1 MMSSFYLS
9 SLFRKWAAKLSMIT
23 LLVITAASVHAQGV
37 TTASFSGTIKDNN
50 GQPVYGANVIAK
62 HEPSGTVFG
71 AASRADGR
79 YNIPAVRVGG
89 PYTIRVEFIG
99 FKAEAVENITVA
111 LGQDRRVDFTM
122 IEEAVALEEVAI
134 VAERNAVINESRTGA
149 SKTVSNTEVMN
160 LPTIGRSFDDFTRL
174 SPQFAGNQA
183 AGRNNRYNTILIDGA
198 VNNDVFGL
206 AASGTPG
213 GQAGTVPISLDAIQE
228 FQIEIAPYDIRKSG
242 FTGGSINAITRG
254 GTNTFQ
260 GTAYY
265 LTRNE
270 GLVGKAEGQ
279 SKVADFSEKRY
290 GFNLG
295 GPIMRDK
302 MFFFVNVELSDRNAP
317 SSLGITGTG
326 NENDFGSLTGIT
338 VADAE
343 NFRNVL
349 INQYGYDPG
358 SFGIKTLS
366 RTMTNIFAR
375 VDYNLS
381 KDHRLTLRHN
391 YVDAGDDNLGR
402 STGTGSSNGFQFSNA
417 GYEFG
422 SVTNSSVLQLN
433 STLSNTMYNEF
444 RFTYQT
450 IRDKRKTPQA
460 FPLVRVQYGSNLLVG
475 GTENFSQANSL
486 DYDIIELTD
495 DFSYYMG
502 DHTFT
507 VGTHNEFYK
516 FDNVFIRDFYGNYT
530 FANIDSLVRG
540 TPSSYALSYSL
551 DPSDPKPSAKFGYQ
565 QWGFYVQDVYKVME
579 HMNVTAGLRF
589 DVPIFPDKPSAN
601 DTVAVT
607 SFLDG
612 ITARTEKVPTG
623 NILVSPRLGI
633 NWDVN
638 GDGKT
643 QVRGGVGIFSG
654 RTPFVWISNQYGNTG
669 VEFGRVST
677 SSNMPVGG
685 FNPDPDTQNPAL
697 YSQVTTTEIDL
708 TAKDFKLPQVWR
720 LSLGLDHELPY
731 GVIGTIDFIASK
743 NINQIRYQDIN
754 LKPSANTRQLSFSG
768 DPDGVRPVF
777 STSASGKFK
786 SQYTN
791 VIYLSNT
798 DNGYEYNLTL
808 ALQKNFAPG
817 LFGEFDKGYYANIA
831 YTYGRAVDE
840 NSGTSSQAFSNW
852 RFNPVKGDPN
862 HVGSATSN
870 YETRHRIIGSYSHSF
885 EFVPKFTTT
894 FTFVYVG
901 NSGSPYSE
909 TYSGD
914 VNGDGQTS
922 NDLVYIPKDQS
933 DINIVPVSNDPRS
946 ATEVWNDLNDYING
960 DDAMKDARGKILKRN
975 ASTEPWVN
983 RVDFRFAQVIPVDIA
998 KGKFELTMDLL
1009 NLFNFIDKS
1018 MGVEKFVNNQNNS
1031 NIVYRGVISGQPAF
1045 TFGNVSS
1052 SGVVTLPKR
1061 FQTSDLNS
1069 RWQIQLGVRY
1079 TF

>member
-9 SLFRKWAAKLSMIT
+9 GLFRKWAAKLSIIT
-23 LLVITAASVHAQGV
+23 MLVIAAASVHAQGV
-37 TTASFSGTIKDNN
+37 TTASFSGMIKDNN

-99 FKAEAVENITVA
+99 YKAEPVENITVA
-111 LGQDRRVDFTM
+111 LGQDRRIDFTM
-122 IEEAVALEEVAI
+122 VEEAVALEEVAI
-134 VAERNAVINESRTGA
+134 VAERSSIINESRTGA
-149 SKTVSNTEVMN
+149 SKTVSNTEIMS
-160 LPTIGRSFDDFTRL
+160 LPTISRSFDDFTRL
-174 SPQFAGNQA
+174 TPQFQGNQA

-254 GTNTFQ
+254 GTNTFH
-260 GTAYY
+260 GTFYAT
-265 LTRNE
+265 TRNE

-279 SKVADFSEKRY
+279 SKIADFSEKWY
-290 GFNLG
+290 GFSVG
-295 GPIMRDK
+295 GPIQRDK
-302 MFFFVNVELSDRNAP
+302 IFFFVNAEFTDRNAP
-317 SSLGITGTG
+317 SAFGITGSG
-326 NENDFGSLTGIT
+326 NSNDFGSLTGIT

-349 INQYGYDPG
+349 MNQYGYDPG
-358 SFGIKTLS
+358 SFGVKTLN
-366 RTMTNIFAR
+366 RTSTRLFGRI
-375 VDYNLS
+375 DYNIS
-381 KDHRLTLRHN
+381 KNHRLTLRHN

-402 STGTGSSNGFQFSNA
+402 STGTGSSNGFQFSKA
-417 GYEFG
+417 GYEFAD
-422 SVTNSSVLQLN
+422 VTNSSVLQLN

-450 IRDKRKTPQA
+450 IRDKRKTSDP
-460 FPLVRVQYGSNLLVG
+460 FPFVRVQYGSNLLVA

-507 VGTHNEFYK
+507 VGTHNEIYK

-551 DPSDPKPSAKFGYQ
+551 DPADPKPSAKFGYQ
-565 QWGFYVQDVYKVME
+565 QLGFYVQDVYKVME
-579 HMNVTAGLRF
+579 HMNVTAGVRF
-589 DVPIFPDKPSAN
+589 DVPIFPDKPAAN
-601 DTVAVT
+601 DTVANT

-612 ITARTEKVPTG
+612 ITERTEKVPTG
-623 NILVSPRLGI
+623 NILISPRLGA
-633 NWDVN
+633 NWDVH

-643 QVRGGVGIFSG
+643 QIRGGIGIFSG

-669 VEFGRVST
+669 VEFGR
-677 SSNMPVGG
+677 
-685 FNPDPDTQNPAL
+685 
-697 YSQVTTTEIDL
+697 TTTNPGVGSFTTDIDNQPGKVFTAPPSEIDL

-720 LSLGLDHELPY
+720 LSLGVDHELPY
-731 GVIGTIDFIASK
+731 GIIGTIDFIASK

-754 LKPSANTRQLSFSG
+754 LRPAANTRQLSLSG
-768 DPDGVRPVF
+768 DPNGLRPVY
-777 STSASGKFK
+777 STATAGKYK

-798 DNGYEYNLTL
+798 DNGYEYNLTF

-817 LFGEFDKGYYANIA
+817 LFGKFDKGYYANVA
-831 YTYGRAVDE
+831 YTYGRSVDE
-840 NSGTSSQAFSNW
+840 NSGTSSQAISNW
-852 RFNPVKGDPN
+852 RFNPIQGDPN

-870 YETRHRIIGSYSHSF
+870 YETRHRIVGSYSHSF
-885 EFVPKFTTT
+885 EFVSKYTTT
-894 FTFVYVG
+894 FSFVYVG
-901 NSGSPYSE
+901 RSGRPYSE

-922 NDLVYIPKDQS
+922 NDLVYVPKDQS
-933 DINIVPVSNDPRS
+933 DINIVPVNNDPRT

-960 DDAMKDARGKILKRN
+960 DDAMKDARGKIIKRN

-983 RVDFRFAQVIPVDIA
+983 RVDFHFAQVVPLDIA
-998 KGKFELTMDLL
+998 KGKFEFTMDLL

-1018 MGVEKFVNNQNNS
+1018 MGVEKFVNNQDNT
-1031 NIVYRGVISGQPAF
+1031 NIIYRGVISGQPAF
-1045 TFGNVSS
+1045 TFGNVSGA
-1052 SGVVTLPKR
+1052 GVVTLPKR
-1061 FQTSDLNS
+1061 FQTNDLNS
-1069 RWQIQLGVRY
+1069 RWQIQFGMRY